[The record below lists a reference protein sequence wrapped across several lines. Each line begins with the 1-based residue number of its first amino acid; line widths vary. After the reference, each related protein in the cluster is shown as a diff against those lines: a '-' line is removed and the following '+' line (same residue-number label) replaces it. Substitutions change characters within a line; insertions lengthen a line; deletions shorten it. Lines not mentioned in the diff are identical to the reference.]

1 MKKQPWGE
9 ILRHAILMSL
19 VGLTLFPLYFLII
32 TSFKDY
38 DQFIHHFWEPTLPLR
53 FENYVDAWL
62 EVRGYIGNSLLY
74 ASIVVFFV
82 VLLSTISAYVF
93 ARHKFP
99 GKELLFYLI
108 IGVLMI
114 PPVLMLIPQFL
125 MVRLFGL
132 LDTRAGL
139 VLPMIAGGQ
148 VFSIFI
154 LRTFFAG
161 LPEELFEAA
170 RIDGANHFQL
180 YSQIAIPLSFPIIVT
195 IAMLNFVGTW
205 NEIIWPLIV
214 LSRDELRPVTT
225 GLLAFQGQFSITSY
239 GPMFAGYVLA
249 SVPLVVVFLFC
260 MKYYIRGITSGALK
274 I

>member
-1 MKKQPWGE
+1 MKRRTIGE
-9 ILRHAILMSL
+9 AAKHLALIILSFF
-19 VGLTLFPLYFLII
+19 TLFPLYFLII

-38 DQFIHHFWEPTLPLR
+38 DQFIHHFWTPTLPLR
-53 FENYVDAWL
+53 LENYSDAWL
-62 EVRGYIGNSLLY
+62 EVRAYIGNSLFY
-74 ASIVVFFV
+74 AIVVVFFV
-82 VLLSTISAYVF
+82 LLLSSITAYVF
-93 ARHKFP
+93 SRYKFP

-108 IGVLMI
+108 IGILMI

-125 MVRLFGL
+125 VVRAFGL
-132 LDTRAGL
+132 LNTRAGL

-154 LRTFFAG
+154 LRTFFAS

-180 YSQIAIPLSFPIIVT
+180 YYIIAVPLSVPILIAIAL
-195 IAMLNFVGTW
+195 LNFVGTW

-214 LSRDELRPVTT
+214 LSDSDLSPVTK
-225 GLLAFQGQFSITSY
+225 GLLRFQGQFSITSY

-249 SVPLVVVFLFC
+249 SIPLVIVFLFC
-260 MKYYIRGITSGALK
+260 MKYYIQGITSGALK
-274 I
+274 M